1 MPITAFYDN
10 TLTLHCAR
18 CGGAQEVPLDLL
30 VVGILRE
37 ATVEPLTI
45 ALPPCPACNGQEFLF
60 HPQEYAHPHPG
71 SYGHLHRLLVIAL
84 YDRLVALGKVQDG
97 VTTLPPLD
105 PAVLADWFP
114 EGLVL
119 PMSTGEEAG

>member
-18 CGGAQEVPLDLL
+18 CGGTQEVPLDLL

-45 ALPPCPACNGQEFLF
+45 ALPPCPACNG
-60 HPQEYAHPHPG
+60 A
-71 SYGHLHRLLVIAL
+71 RLRPEAL
-84 YDRLVALGKVQDG
+84 AVKIGRTRLIDNAL
-97 VTTLPPLD
+97 
-105 PAVLADWFP
+105 LA
-114 EGLVL
+114 G
-119 PMSTGEEAG
+119 